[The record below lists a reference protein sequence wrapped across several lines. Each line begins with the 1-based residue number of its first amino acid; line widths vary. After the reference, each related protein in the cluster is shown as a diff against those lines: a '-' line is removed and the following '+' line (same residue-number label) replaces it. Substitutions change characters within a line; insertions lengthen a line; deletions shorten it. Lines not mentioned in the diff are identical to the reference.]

1 MEKFDFEEMERRRS
15 EAEKEKKKKLY
26 EGLPD
31 FVIQK
36 IENGNFSKQQIQY
49 IKKIPWLNDSHPE
62 IDISFVLL
70 TP

>member
-36 IENGNFSKQQIQY
+36 IAHTVQY
-49 IKKIPWLNDSHPE
+49 RL
-62 IDISFVLL
+62 
-70 TP
+70 

>member
-36 IENGNFSKQQIQY
+36 IENGNFSKHRDRVFMPAY
-49 IKKIPWLNDSHPE
+49 
-62 IDISFVLL
+62 FA
-70 TP
+70 